1 MSEAN
6 AAASPAPA
14 NPQEPSFDNLVDSG
28 LPRNHLAIEDLEGV
42 RLEITADLGSST
54 MLVREILELQKGSI
68 ITLSKLAG
76 EMSDVFVN
84 GLPLAR
90 GEVVVIGDT
99 LHVRVGEIIGMEEKG
114 EEEAEEDFGDEE
126 EY

>member
-6 AAASPAPA
+6 AASQQPDG
-14 NPQEPSFDNLVDSG
+14 PQGPSFDDLVDAG
-28 LPRNHLAIEDLEGV
+28 MPRNHLAIEDLEDV
-42 RLEITADLGSST
+42 RLEITADLGSCT

-99 LHVRVGEIIGMEEKG
+99 LHVRVGEIIGLEEKT
-114 EEEAEEDFGDEE
+114 EEEPEEDYDDEE
-126 EY
+126 DY

>member
-6 AAASPAPA
+6 AAPPPADGPEEPA
-14 NPQEPSFDNLVDSG
+14 FDHLVDAG
-28 LPRNHLAIEDLEGV
+28 LPRNHLAIDDLEDV
-42 RLEITADLGSST
+42 RLEITADLGSCT

-99 LHVRVGEIIGMEEKG
+99 LHVRVGEIIGMEEKA
-114 EEEAEEDFGDEE
+114 EEEQEEDFDDEE